1 MEGIRKKGQD
11 FFQSGFVAKANI
23 GIQEEFF

>member
-11 FFQSGFVAKANI
+11 FFQSDFVAKANI
-23 GIQEEFF
+23 GIEEEIF